1 MVFLTSG
8 RGPDGGGGGQFE
20 TSKFS
25 FEDPS
30 LDPSIFSFICE
41 KVFFFFFFPRLPLR
55 ASVIITISYFL
66 KL

>member
-41 KVFFFFFFPRLPLR
+41 KVFYFYFFSL
-55 ASVIITISYFL
+55 ASQGFCNYHHFL
-66 KL
+66 FS

>member
-41 KVFFFFFFPRLPLR
+41 KVFFFFFFLACLSGLP
-55 ASVIITISYFL
+55 
-66 KL
+66 